1 MNEVVV
7 GGIYMCGFFKK
18 MFIVNTIDMMDTVSV
33 SWIGDISTDAKDEF
47 STNAMSHDYFIGM
60 STELLKVLT

>member
-33 SWIGDISTDAKDEF
+33 SWIGDTPTDAKDEF